1 TLVIVVSVFVAS
13 CELEH
18 YKFPLLSRYMESG
31 YRFED
36 VCLFIKRTLFTV
48 VLVPAILI
56 GHTRY
61 TQLTASW
68 RRMFLGFV
76 SATALLSVSLIIRE
90 LYLNFLEPHSWDFLP
105 RYIDGRVAS
114 LGLNFYHPESYEQ
127 ALAASYIPF
136 QPDESFLNDDV
147 KTAFK
152 YPPPTML
159 YFVPLGFFSF
169 RTSHYMW
176 TALNSVMILVNVML
190 VTKLFFA
197 KEGWRGIATA
207 TSLLLLFP
215 AARKIAYF
223 EQTNFILLAWTL
235 LLWRDRL
242 LPRAGIW
249 SAMAICT
256 KPFMACVALYP
267 LLRRKWGMITQLLV
281 AGIVICALAVLAF
294 GPSSFLSFFT
304 ERTLARIP
312 NTVYLQWI
320 NQSLLSTVLRLTN
333 YEFVHPE
340 QFRHPFFLAGAAM
353 ITASTVWILHRSRSE
368 QTEVMISLTL
378 LLGLLLYPGN
388 LNHYSL
394 VCIIPILFLYRSGSS
409 ETLIQHWRKT
419 LPWALCLLYVV
430 FDVAAFYANLA
441 LWAVLITLCWVQL
454 KREANGRQGAPI
466 PG

>member
-1 TLVIVVSVFVAS
+1 
-13 CELEH
+13 
-18 YKFPLLSRYMESG
+18 MENYDYG
-31 YRFED
+31 A
-36 VCLFIKRTLFTV
+36 VCLFIKRTLLTL

-61 TQLTASW
+61 TQLTASG

-90 LYLNFLEPHSWDFLP
+90 LYWNLVEPHTWDFLP
-105 RYIDGRVAS
+105 RYIEGRMAA
-114 LGLNFYHPESYEQ
+114 LGLNFYRPESYQQ

-136 QPDESFLNDDV
+136 QPEQSFLDDDV

-176 TALNSVMILVNVML
+176 TALNGIMILVDVML

-197 KEGWRGIATA
+197 KEGWRGVATA

-215 AARKIAYF
+215 VARKVAFF

-249 SAMAICT
+249 CAMAICV
-256 KPFMACVALYP
+256 KPFMASVALYP
-267 LLRRKWGMITQLLV
+267 LLRRKWGMIIHMLV
-281 AGIVICALAVLAF
+281 AGIVICALTVLAF

-304 ERTLARIP
+304 EPTLARIP
-312 NTVYLQWI
+312 NAVYLQSI
-320 NQSLLSTVLRLTN
+320 NQSLLSTVLRMTN

-340 QFRHPFFLAGAAM
+340 QFRHPLFLAGAAI
-353 ITASTVWILHRSRSE
+353 ITASTVWILHRLRSE
-368 QTEVMISLTL
+368 QPEVMISLTM

-409 ETLIQHWRKT
+409 GTLIQHWRKT
-419 LPWALCLLYVV
+419 LPWALWLLYVV

-441 LWAVLITLCWVQL
+441 LWTVLITLCLVEL
-454 KREANGRQGAPI
+454 KSERTVGREH
-466 PG
+466 